1 MDVIRVLETE
11 ALQGFNQKK
20 RLHFSPKKILLI
32 GTPGSG
38 KTTIAQQLARD
49 TGFPYASIDGCR
61 IRYGDGTAGGEEQ
74 AWEHFL
80 AICRR
85 PAPGILECCGMGPHV
100 MEVRDDHLC
109 STVPVSVIRLVL
121 PPDTCIARAVPRQKK
136 NPSPFPWA
144 PVAYPVPLI
153 HGGTGFARDSIWIRE
168 PHFHAT
174 RQECPGTASGNEMYP
189 AIREIFLLQRG
200 Y

>member
-61 IRYGDGTAGGEEQ
+61 IRYGDGTAGGEER

-80 AICRR
+80 AICRK
-85 PAPGILECCGMGPHV
+85 PAPGILECCGLGPRV
-100 MEVRDDHLC
+100 EEIRDDLLC
-109 STVPVSVIRLVL
+109 STIPVSVIWLVL
-121 PPDTCIARAVPRQKK
+121 PLDTCIARASQRQK
-136 NPSPFPWA
+136 NIPSPFPWA
-144 PVAYPVPLI
+144 PVAYSVPLI
-153 HGGTGFARDSIWIRE
+153 HEGIGSAWEIVWSRE
-168 PHFHAT
+168 PQFHAT
-174 RQECPGTASGNEMYP
+174 RQEFPGTASVDEMY
-189 AIREIFLLQRG
+189 AAVREICSMQ
-200 Y
+200 